1 MMESQPVCDV
11 CLKSY
16 KNKES
21 LRKHKGTHFHI
32 PSACNICNKE
42 FKTKLLLNAHKR
54 IVHSETSYACN
65 ECAKTFSCRNG
76 LKTHNKALHE
86 KKLIECSVCL
96 KEISVH
102 NVKRHK
108 EYILLTG
115 KGLGKVSD
123 QIVESCHSAL
133 NKRLTASKYWIKD
146 RVRIAWKNATQR
158 DFSLQLL

>member
-1 MMESQPVCDV
+1 MKTF
-11 CLKSY
+11 L
-16 KNKES
+16 
-21 LRKHKGTHFHI
+21 HIHI

-76 LKTHNKALHE
+76 LKTPNKALHE

-108 EYILLTG
+108 
-115 KGLGKVSD
+115 D
-123 QIVESCHSAL
+123 NC
-133 NKRLTASKYWIKD
+133 NKRNDTVFIDMEDLESELHG
-146 RVRIAWKNATQR
+146 RM
-158 DFSLQLL
+158 LLRGILHFNSYNM